1 MLEKQTDLA
10 NCEVN
15 ALFTPEIHFR
25 QQEVAMK
32 WQKKWQ
38 MLANATDTSPTLWS
52 SGPRSTA
59 VIDRAGGLR
68 AWRDCHSTK
77 RVLGARLPEP

>member
-25 QQEVAMK
+25 QQEVAK
-32 WQKKWQ
+32 EV
-38 MLANATDTSPTLWS
+38 ANASK
-52 SGPRSTA
+52 
-59 VIDRAGGLR
+59 
-68 AWRDCHSTK
+68 CN
-77 RVLGARLPEP
+77 